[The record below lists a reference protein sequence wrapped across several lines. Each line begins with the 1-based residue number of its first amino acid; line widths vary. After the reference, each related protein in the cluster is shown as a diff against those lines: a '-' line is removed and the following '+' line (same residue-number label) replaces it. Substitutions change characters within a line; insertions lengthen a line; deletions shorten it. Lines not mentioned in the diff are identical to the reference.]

1 MKAILR
7 NHEAAKTIKNC
18 FFFISDSNSIAL
30 ESFILESRET
40 NYETLIRCQI
50 TVHQFITNV
59 TRIEVNHLDTR
70 RLGERDWEKVCVD
83 IEEEVGNSV
92 AEPSPPH

>member
-1 MKAILR
+1 MSSVQV
-7 NHEAAKTIKNC
+7 IKKLI
-18 FFFISDSNSIAL
+18 FFFSEFIAL

-40 NYETLIRCQI
+40 NYETLIGCQI

-83 IEEEVGNSV
+83 IEEEVGKCCGRAITTSLGRQ
-92 AEPSPPH
+92 ETR